1 MGYLFVGYPEP
12 VVLLNRFYLHTNY
25 FSLIMTCPRLTDVVF
40 SALLLKISNKKQ
52 EFGRRF
58 LRFCGGFYRQGTY
71 TPSESIAYL
80 WGVSLITFLFI
91 LSFFC
96 AYPCLAGDKIA
107 PDRNISV
114 VLVEPEVP
122 EWKYLWDKARNFVKL
137 DDYTN
142 ASKMYGLLFQ
152 IKPNIEEASWEY
164 CKVLLEL
171 KDSSAAKIIAALLE
185 QSPNRN
191 EYLVAGG
198 LLAYRDKDFG
208 TAASLY
214 GKAFENNPY
223 GSESDIALEGF
234 VNSLRKSGKRDVA
247 FPLLEQLYQRK
258 PIDVHLLQMIA
269 LDARYLKKYRKAASL
284 FDRLLQNPGTADRII
299 FQAAEVY
306 ESAGMVEKSVDLW
319 TEYLLRHPDYIPFH
333 HKLAI
338 YYRER
343 EEFSLAVV
351 HLSYLALNLA
361 ENKEYLLKT
370 ADMYLHELGRPDK
383 ALLFYEKYI
392 EKHPES
398 LLVKQSIANIQSIL
412 ANDFLSI
419 VENDGAWL
427 LWRDLARVTPNR
439 QAIYLEMAALLEK
452 KGMHKELIDI
462 LIIIYHHTPKDEA
475 MALRIARQYAVVKK
489 YTQALIYLGKI
500 QQNKSKDFFV
510 FKGDIEFETGM
521 EKEALQSYE
530 NALSRDPLDNE
541 LRYNCIKIA
550 GSIGSVTKLKTF
562 FEGGFSNENVK
573 QSKKLLFLYLEQL
586 KKNFM
591 FQRYQ
596 VITDRFI
603 DVFADDPEM
612 VARLLLSLA
621 DAKQREGKF
630 GKAEQILRKL
640 LNNTLVSRE
649 ALFKLAGNALNA
661 RNIDNASVWYYALE
675 KNILKGSSLFPYSVE
690 GGRLLVLKVRLLK
703 LQGKYNLAIEI
714 INEYF
719 HSLNTTVESEAM
731 QTVVSALA
739 NELCWISLY
748 KGDYSAAQKLVLSY
762 SGTLRFDRELL
773 VLQKIL
779 DGKLKTTV
787 YEKIAGRQL
796 IAGRQSLVSRLLLVA
811 ESELLYQEYEAA
823 AKHLEIVIKNVPD
836 SLAGNILLA
845 RVFFAQGKFK
855 EASSILSFLSGVFPY
870 ESYLYAL
877 LIEIEIRQG
886 RYDKGLLILTGN
898 SRGTDSAGNVLEKL
912 TVGSDTKG
920 KLLLARLLWG
930 NNQHERCLEIYR
942 ELLAPT
948 VLDQLSQD
956 FYKKR
961 INYLSLTQKETFW
974 SSLLQL
980 VQSEPDVVTAL
991 MGPDFLL
998 DNMGNET
1005 GKIVASHFELYG
1017 WQKII
1022 SAEYLARK
1030 AIFDR
1035 NYIYAEQSYKRLLDE
1050 ENSTEGMIDLAQ
1062 IYGRFGKYRKE
1073 AQVYK
1078 ELTDT
1083 GTVSPELTD
1092 SIESNSL
1099 LISPRNS
1106 VDTVFNQQ
1114 FGRDGHIDMA
1124 KFSAGTSF
1132 WFTPELNKDFTLTYF
1147 NNQYNS
1153 KDTKE
1158 KAGSNLFNGSVI
1170 YEFSR
1175 DYEMILGAG
1184 VDTVNGDKNA
1194 TILYSAELK
1203 GQLDEYVGAYLK
1215 GEKTLIYDTV
1225 QAVKEQIFA
1234 QDVSVGLN
1242 YETPFGLTFG
1252 GDFRHREYSDGN
1264 SQNKFHGFSSIN
1276 YFYDFIYLSV
1286 QYDYKYMRSE
1296 EQNSTESSIPDIV
1309 STRDDLNYWSP
1320 LSFNEQSLMLHF
1332 QHNFPGFQSAGK
1344 RGTSYYSIDN
1354 KVGCEDSETFYYQ
1367 TDLNIFLE
1375 MSPHFLLKSNFTFSQ
1390 SDIFEE
1396 RSLALSFLYRW

>member
-1 MGYLFVGYPEP
+1 M
-12 VVLLNRFYLHTNY
+12 
-25 FSLIMTCPRLTDVVF
+25 
-40 SALLLKISNKKQ
+40 
-52 EFGRRF
+52 
-58 LRFCGGFYRQGTY
+58 RFCGGFYHQGTY

-80 WGVSLITFLFI
+80 WGVSLITFLFL
-91 LSFFC
+91 LSLFC

-122 EWKYLWDKARNFVKL
+122 EWKYLWDKARAFVKL
-137 DDYTN
+137 NDYTN
-142 ASKMYGLLFQ
+142 ASKAYGLLFQ

-171 KDSSAAKIIAALLE
+171 KDSSAVKIIAGLLE

-191 EYLVAGG
+191 EYLVTGG
-198 LLAYRDKDFG
+198 LLAYRDNDFD

-234 VNSLRKSGKRDVA
+234 VNSLRKGGKKDVA
-247 FPLLEQLYQRK
+247 FPLLEQLFLRK
-258 PIDVHLLQMIA
+258 PTDIHLLQMIA
-269 LDARYLKKYRKAASL
+269 LDAQYLKKYRRAASL
-284 FDRLLQNPGTADRII
+284 YDRLLRNLKTDDRIV
-299 FQAAEVY
+299 FQAAKVY
-306 ESAGMVEKSVDLW
+306 ECAGMVEKSVALW
-319 TEYLLRHPDYIPFH
+319 KKYLLRHPDYIPFH
-333 HKLAI
+333 HKLAK
-338 YYRER
+338 YYEER
-343 EEFSLAVV
+343 KKFSSSLV

-361 ENKEYLLKT
+361 DNKNYLLKT

-392 EKHPES
+392 EEDPDNQ
-398 LLVKQSIANIQSIL
+398 LVKQSIANIQSIL

-439 QAIYLEMAALLEK
+439 RAIYLEMAALLEQ

-475 MALRIARQYAVVKK
+475 MALRIARQYAVVKNYK
-489 YTQALIYLGKI
+489 QALIYLGKI
-500 QQNKSKDFFV
+500 QQDKSKDFFV
-510 FKGDIEFETGM
+510 FKGDLESAAGL
-521 EKEALQSYE
+521 EKEALYSYE
-530 NALSRDPLDNE
+530 NALSLDPQDIE

-550 GSIGSVTKLKTF
+550 GSIGIVTKLKSF
-562 FEGGFSNENVK
+562 FENGFSNENVV
-573 QSKKLLFLYLEQL
+573 QSKKLLLLYLEQL

-596 VITDRFI
+596 TVTDRFVT
-603 DVFADDPEM
+603 VFADDPEL

-621 DAKQREGKF
+621 DAKQREGKLRN
-630 GKAEQILRKL
+630 AEQILRKL
-640 LNNTLVSRE
+640 LNNALVSRE
-649 ALFKLAGNALNA
+649 ALFKLAANALNA
-661 RNIDNASVWYYALE
+661 RNVDNASAWYYALE
-675 KNILKGSSLFPYSVE
+675 KSILSDSRLFPYSVE

-703 LQGKYNLAIEI
+703 LQGDYDLAIEMI
-714 INEYF
+714 EDYF
-719 HSLNTTVESEAM
+719 RGLHAKTKSEAM
-731 QTVVSALA
+731 QPVVSILA
-739 NELCWISLY
+739 NELSWISLY
-748 KGDYSAAQKLVLSY
+748 KGEYSAAQNLVLKY
-762 SGTLRFDRELL
+762 SGTSQFDRELL
-773 VLQKIL
+773 VLQRIL
-779 DGKLKTTV
+779 DGKLKTTHS
-787 YEKIAGRQL
+787 EKISSRQL
-796 IAGRQSLVSRLLLVA
+796 FVGKQPLVSRLLLIA
-811 ESELLYQEYEAA
+811 ELELRYQEYDSA
-823 AKHLEIVIKNVPD
+823 AKHLKIATQYVPD
-836 SLAGNILLA
+836 SLAGKILLA
-845 RVFFAQGKFK
+845 RVFFAQGKFN
-855 EASSILSFLSGVFPY
+855 EASSILSFLSGVFPN
-870 ESYLYAL
+870 ENYLYAL
-877 LIEIEIRQG
+877 QVEIEIRQG
-886 RYDKGLLILTGN
+886 RYDNGLLILTGTTQSVDYTEN
-898 SRGTDSAGNVLEKL
+898 VFGKLNVGN
-912 TVGSDTKG
+912 DIKG
-920 KLLLARLLWG
+920 KLLLARILWG
-930 NNQHERCLEIYR
+930 NNQHEKCLEIYR
-942 ELLAPT
+942 QLLSPD
-948 VLDQLSQD
+948 VFDQISQD
-956 FYKKR
+956 FSKKH

-998 DNMGNET
+998 DNRGNET
-1005 GKIVASHFELYG
+1005 GKIVASHFELYS

-1030 AIFDR
+1030 AIFER

-1050 ENSTEGMIDLAQ
+1050 ESSTEGMIDLAQ

-1092 SIESNSL
+1092 SIERNSL

-1106 VDTVFNQQ
+1106 VDTVFDQQ
-1114 FGRDGHIDMA
+1114 FGRDGFIDMS

-1147 NNQYNS
+1147 NNHYNS
-1153 KDTKE
+1153 RDSGE
-1158 KAGSNLFNGSVI
+1158 KAGSNLLNGSVT
-1170 YEFSR
+1170 YEFGR

-1184 VDTVNGDKNA
+1184 VDTVNGDKNS

-1203 GQLDEYVGAYLK
+1203 GQLDEYVGAFLK
-1215 GEKTLIYDTV
+1215 GEKTLVYDTV
-1225 QAVKEQIFA
+1225 QAVKDQIFT
-1234 QDVSVGLN
+1234 QDVSVGIN

-1252 GDFRHREYSDGN
+1252 GDFRHREYSDSN
-1264 SQNKFHGFSSIN
+1264 SQNKFHGFSSLN
-1276 YFYDFIYLSV
+1276 YFYDFIYLSL

-1296 EQNSTESSIPDIV
+1296 EQNSTEKYIADVVSSADK
-1309 STRDDLNYWSP
+1309 LNYWSP
-1320 LSFNEQSLMLHF
+1320 LSFNEHSLMFHF
-1332 QHNFPGFQSAGK
+1332 QHNFSGFQSAGK

-1354 KVGCEDSETFYYQ
+1354 KVGYEDSETLYYQ
-1367 TDLNIFLE
+1367 GILNIFLE